1 MIPLVSKILQVM
13 DERGI
18 ITLPLKV
25 NGLEIKI
32 APVAPLA
39 MAQNMDDVQNILQ
52 YAQIAQQAGPEGAMT
67 IKIDEMMDYIAEKL
81 GVPQRLRPTP
91 TERAVMKEQAAQM
104 AQMAQQQEMA
114 MMQQPQG

>member
-1 MIPLVSKILQVM
+1 MLQVM
-13 DERGI
+13 DDRGI
-18 ITLPLKV
+18 INLPLKV
-25 NGLEIKI
+25 NGLEVKI

-52 YAQIAQQAGPEGAMT
+52 YAQIAQGAGPEGAMT

-91 TERAVMKEQAAQM
+91 TERAVMKQQAAQM

-114 MMQQPQG
+114 MMQQQQEQ